1 MTPTVLMS
9 TPSTCAVTA
18 YLRIAPTAIR
28 NREVPMVTPTVGR
41 PHAAR
46 GNQVGGAAGGPTP
59 MGGGWVSEILIRH
72 DRAGSP
78 PRRRGPRA
86 TGAAAAR
93 RAGSDAPRSCA
104 RAGTRARSARPPP
117 PWHSAC
123 RRPRHSR
130 ARSAT
135 ASSRR
140 RRRSG
145 TGARAGGNAACETT
159 VPGSRGAPAMSTV
172 TASSTAA
179 APRTGQ
185 RLRTITT
192 QIPSRLDRLPWSRFH
207 WRIVIGLGTDW
218 VLDGLEVTIVG
229 AIAPRLT
236 EAGSGISMTSADVG
250 FAAALYVAGACLGAL
265 LFGQLT
271 DRHGRKKL
279 FMVTL
284 ALYIGA
290 TVLTAFAFAPW
301 YFLVCRF
308 FTGMGIGGE
317 YAAINSAIDELIPA
331 KNRGRVDI
339 AINGSFWVGAA
350 AGGLAALLLLDPAI
364 FPRDIGWRAAFG
376 AGAILGL
383 GILIVR
389 RHVPESPR
397 WLFLHGREE
406 EAEQIV
412 ARIEEDVRR
421 ETGEELPPPAD
432 PITVRQRDAIPF
444 RELARTI
451 VRRYPTRAMLGLALF
466 IGQAFLYNA
475 VTFDLG
481 TILHDFFGVGSSHV
495 PYLFVVFAAGNFLG
509 PLFLGRLFD
518 TVGRIPM
525 ISGTYLG
532 SAAMVALLGVLL
544 RGGHLTTVSFMAL
557 VVAAFFL
564 ASAGASSAYLTVSEV
579 FPMETR
585 ALAIALFYAVGT
597 AVGGIAGPV
606 IFGALIHSGDATKVA
621 TGFFIGA
628 AAMAIG
634 GLAELRFGVR
644 AEQQSLESITKPLT
658 AEEVEADS
666 QGAADGGPPAGRDGA
681 ADRDRNEALALRER
695 AAALRAAAAR
705 HRAARHE
712 LAAGA
717 GSAPPGGLVAL
728 ESRAQI
734 AELRAEASDE
744 RAQAREQR
752 AAAWTAS
759 SDAVLREVLDRAAR
773 SEERARDHD
782 ERADALAAEHAIGPD
797 GPPEPGTAERDA
809 AELRWAQAR
818 TARERADAARA
829 RHDAA
834 GAAHDEEDAHTQG
847 QLALAAEERAA
858 AAGHDAVAK
867 RPHAQ
872 LMDDEPEVRRG
883 TAAER
888 DARIDARR
896 ARARAGMRRFRPG
909 VGTVF
914 FSPAMA
920 GSAGTSSRFAAIA
933 EEAHD
938 REVEAIARALD
949 EAGAAGRGE
958 LRRPVGGRHWGPG
971 RFAAALRGALREGRV
986 RRDAQGRYETTQATT
1001 AT

>member
-1 MTPTVLMS
+1 
-9 TPSTCAVTA
+9 
-18 YLRIAPTAIR
+18 
-28 NREVPMVTPTVGR
+28 
-41 PHAAR
+41 
-46 GNQVGGAAGGPTP
+46 
-59 MGGGWVSEILIRH
+59 
-72 DRAGSP
+72 
-78 PRRRGPRA
+78 
-86 TGAAAAR
+86 
-93 RAGSDAPRSCA
+93 
-104 RAGTRARSARPPP
+104 
-117 PWHSAC
+117 
-123 RRPRHSR
+123 
-130 ARSAT
+130 
-135 ASSRR
+135 
-140 RRRSG
+140 
-145 TGARAGGNAACETT
+145 
-159 VPGSRGAPAMSTV
+159 MSTV

-179 APRTGQ
+179 APRTGP
-185 RLRTITT
+185 RFRTITS

-207 WRIVIGLGTDW
+207 WRIVIGLGTVW

-301 YFLVCRF
+301 YFFVCRF

-364 FPRDIGWRAAFG
+364 FPRDVGWRMAFG

-383 GILIVR
+383 GILVVR

-406 EAEQIV
+406 EAERIV
-412 ARIEEDVRR
+412 AQIEEDVRR
-421 ETGEELPPPAD
+421 ETGAELPPPGD
-432 PITVRQRDAIPF
+432 PITVHQRDAIPF

-451 VRRYPTRAMLGLALF
+451 VRRYPTRAILGLALF

-525 ISGTYLG
+525 IAGTYLG
-532 SAAMVALLGVLL
+532 SAAVVALLGILL

-606 IFGALIHSGDATKVA
+606 VFGALIHTGDATKVA

-634 GLAELRFGVR
+634 GLTELRFGVR
-644 AEQQSLESITKPLT
+644 AEQQSLENIARPLT
-658 AEEVEADS
+658 AEEADAEG
-666 QGAADGGPPAGRDGA
+666 QGAVDSGPPDGRDGA
-681 ADRDRNEALALRER
+681 ADRDRYEALALRES
-695 AAALRAAAAR
+695 AAGRRAAAAR

-712 LAAGA
+712 TAAGV
-717 GSAPPGGLVAL
+717 GSAPPGSLVVL
-728 ESRAQI
+728 EIRAQI
-734 AELRAEASDE
+734 AELRALALDE
-744 RAQAREQR
+744 RAEAHEQR

-759 SDAVLREVLDRAAR
+759 TDVVRREVLDRAAR
-773 SEERARDHD
+773 SEERAREHD
-782 ERADALAAEHAIGPD
+782 ARADALAAEHAVGPD
-797 GPPEPGTAERDA
+797 ARPESGTAERDA

-834 GAAHDEEDAHTQG
+834 GAAREEEEAHTHG
-847 QLALAAEERAA
+847 QLALAAEERAD
-858 AAGHDAVAK
+858 AAGHDAAAK
-867 RPHAQ
+867 RLHAQ
-872 LMDDEPEVRRG
+872 LVDDEPEVRRRI
-883 TAAER
+883 AAAR

-933 EEAHD
+933 DEAHD
-938 REVEAIARALD
+938 REVEAIARSLD
-949 EAGAAGRGE
+949 EVGAAGREE
-958 LRRPVGGRHWGPG
+958 LRRRVGGRHWGPG
-971 RFAAALRGALREGRV
+971 RFAAALRAALREGRV
-986 RRDAQGRYETTQATT
+986 RRDPEGRYETMQATT